1 MQWDFSICTVQQTET
16 TMWKSTGRTSN
27 QVMSVFAHITKI
39 INMHQFPVH
48 TERTNILHSLHTTV
62 TIMYSSNGC
71 TSKVLVLQKIFWTNF
86 GTEFTAILNT
96 SINFNLSNNNSSLN
110 PVRTPHTFT
119 SRRFY
124 NMPCNNYG
132 NSYVS
137 RILQHITLHK
147 TFPDTAAIWTYLMYV
162 SRHLYRHIYCHL

>member
-1 MQWDFSICTVQQTET
+1 
-16 TMWKSTGRTSN
+16 
-27 QVMSVFAHITKI
+27 MSVFAHITNN

-48 TERTNILHSLHTTV
+48 TEHTKISHSLHTTV

-71 TSKVLVLQKIFWTNF
+71 STNVLVLQKRFWTQF
-86 GTEFTAILNT
+86 GTELTVILNT
-96 SINFNLSNNNSSLN
+96 SISLNLSNNNSSLN
-110 PVRTPHTFT
+110 PVSTPHTFS

-132 NSYVS
+132 ISYIS

-147 TFPDTAAIWTYLMYV
+147 TFPDTTAI
-162 SRHLYRHIYCHL
+162 